1 MKRNKLLL
9 FSVVLVLAILA
20 ASLVAVFASSPTTT
34 TTTTNSTEK
43 PQDALARVNK
53 TYIVASVYD
62 RYLQRQ
68 VERIKKVYEIDFNA
82 PENKDKLV
90 NLKKQTL
97 EQLMKNELL
106 LQACYELGVTVTEED
121 IKVELG
127 KIKATYPDEDT
138 FSKIL
143 EQMNYTMDELR
154 SDIILQLSYEKL
166 AGILVQNEKVTDEEL
181 KQFYQDNI
189 RKFSQEEQVHGYHI
203 LVDSKEKA
211 EEILKELN
219 KGADFGEM
227 AKKNSTCP
235 SSAQGGDLGFFGRG
249 AMVAEFEK
257 AAFALELNKLSA
269 PVQTEFGWHIIKVTE
284 KKDAV
289 VKTFEEMKPEVEK
302 VFLEQIKFDSATKYI
317 DKKWSEADIEY
328 FVNFTS

>member
-1 MKRNKLLL
+1 MKRNKLLI
-9 FSVVLVLAILA
+9 FCVVLLVAIVA
-20 ASLVAVFASSPTTT
+20 ASLVAVFASSSATTPAT
-34 TTTTNSTEK
+34 TKSTEK

-53 TYIVASVYD
+53 TYIVASIYD

-82 PENKDKLV
+82 PENKDKLI

-106 LQACYELGVTVTEED
+106 LQSCYELGITVTEDD
-121 IKVELG
+121 IKVELN
-127 KIKATYPDEDT
+127 KIKATYPDEGT

-143 EQMNYTMDELR
+143 EQMNYTMEELR
-154 SDIILQLSYEKL
+154 TDIVLQISYEKL
-166 AGILVQNEKVTDEEL
+166 AGILVQNEKVKDEEL
-181 KQFYQDNI
+181 RQFYQDNI

-211 EEILKELN
+211 GEIVKELQ

-227 AKKNSTCP
+227 AKKYSSCP

-249 AMVAEFEK
+249 AMVAEFET
-257 AAFALELNKLSA
+257 AAFALPLGKISD
-269 PVQTEFGWHIIKVTE
+269 PVQTQFGWHILKVTE

-289 VKTFEEMKPEVEK
+289 VKTFDEMKPEVEK
-302 VFLEQIKFDSATKYI
+302 VFLDQIKFDSAMKYI
-317 DKKWSEADIEY
+317 EKKWSEADIEY
-328 FVNFTS
+328 FVNFNS